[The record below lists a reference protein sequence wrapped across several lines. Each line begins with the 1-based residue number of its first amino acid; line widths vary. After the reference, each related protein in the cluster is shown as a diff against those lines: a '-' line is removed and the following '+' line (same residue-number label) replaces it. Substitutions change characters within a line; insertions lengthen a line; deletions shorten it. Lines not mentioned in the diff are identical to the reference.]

1 VVTSEPIKPQAA
13 AGRAGTRKRVPQ
25 TNRWEMKTM
34 PVTIDSKLKNILDDP
49 QARAILEEMRPGF
62 ASNPMIKLALGMNLS
77 ALLKFPQAGFSAEQ
91 VATLTE
97 RFAALGKQT
106 PPATA
111 TSSDAAP
118 AAAAADEPQA
128 APRLGFESVAG
139 KVVIVT
145 GASRGIGEAIA
156 RCYAQHGMKVVCA
169 NRKPADGEKLA
180 ESIKAAGGEAVYCK
194 TDSSVPAEVK
204 ALVEFTV
211 ATYGR
216 LDGIVN
222 NAGLGLGATPLHE
235 YTLED
240 GDRIVDLNLKGVFV
254 GMKYAAEAIFKTK
267 STGGFIINIASIA
280 GIMPQSGMSLYT
292 ATKFGVV
299 GMTRSAAL
307 DYAPHNLTVNAI
319 CPGHTLT
326 SIYDIAPPEAME
338 MFRGQ
343 CPSGHMWEPQDCA
356 NLALFLA
363 SDLARNIT
371 GAVIPVDGGQAAGQ
385 RSIMMWRHPEIVGEG
400 DGSISSDSTIAAILE
415 VPGAAEIV
423 DRYLPGFSTNE
434 EAKPAY
440 GLTFKALC
448 EIPAVGVSAE
458 DAKKLCDE
466 LDELGKR
473 LR

>member
-1 VVTSEPIKPQAA
+1 MTI
-13 AGRAGTRKRVPQ
+13 
-25 TNRWEMKTM
+25 
-34 PVTIDSKLKNILDDP
+34 PVDSK
-49 QARAILEEMRPGF
+49 
-62 ASNPMIKLALGMNLS
+62 
-77 ALLKFPQAGFSAEQ
+77 
-91 VATLTE
+91 
-97 RFAALGKQT
+97 
-106 PPATA
+106 
-111 TSSDAAP
+111 P
-118 AAAAADEPQA
+118 AAALDFA
-128 APRLGFESVAG
+128 SVAG

-156 RCYAQHGMKVVCA
+156 RIYAQHGMKVVCA
-169 NRKPADGEKLA
+169 NRKPADGQKLVD
-180 ESIKAAGGEAVYCK
+180 SIRAAGGEAVYCR
-194 TDSSVPAEVK
+194 TDSSIPAEVK
-204 ALVEFTV
+204 ALVDFSV

-222 NAGLGLGATPLHE
+222 NAGFGLGGTPLHE

-240 GDRIVDLNLKGVFV
+240 CDRIVSLNLKGAFA
-254 GMKYAAEAIFKTK
+254 GMKYAAEAILK
-267 STGGFIINIASIA
+267 SRSAGGFIINIASIA

-338 MFRGQ
+338 LFREQ
-343 CPSGHMWEPQDCA
+343 CPSGQMCDPADCA
-356 NLALFLA
+356 YLALFLA
-363 SDLARNIT
+363 SDLARHVT

-385 RSIMMWRHPEIVGEG
+385 RSVMMWRHPEILEG
-400 DGSISSDSTIAAILE
+400 GDATISSDSTIAAIME

-423 DRYLPGFSTNE
+423 DKYLPGFSTNE
-434 EAKPAY
+434 DAKPAY

-448 EIPAVGVSAE
+448 EIPMVGISAE

-466 LDELGKR
+466 LDALGAAQR
-473 LR
+473 